1 MDLGIFKKQQEQ
13 EYFWSLVIGKN
24 WVEAGIW
31 RLSDN
36 KTEVVA
42 TGPAG
47 SWQEDNEETLISAA
61 DSSLSAAAGTLEED
75 AVEPTKV
82 VFGLP
87 PAWIENG
94 NIKNERLAA
103 LKKLCKELELKP
115 AGFVVIPEAITHFL
129 KAKEGAPLNGILVG
143 LSEDSIDVSLVQS
156 GKILGTTEVGRS
168 MSLGQDL
175 AEGLARLP
183 RLAQYPSRILLYD
196 HRVGNLDEAR
206 QSLINIDWKEF
217 NVSFLHTPKV
227 EILPEDVGVS
237 SVSLAGGAEV
247 GHAEMV
253 IVPEKEGEPERTRME
268 NNSAKLS
275 STEYSIEEV
284 AEEEPEKELE
294 EVPIEELG
302 FIRGD
307 ISKHEKVSVPVS
319 ESISQEKVG
328 PKEDEPLPEPKK
340 KGVSLPNFSFPKKD
354 WAFSP
359 PSIPFK
365 PFGSRF
371 AGLSAITFFLALIL
385 LGVAYWYLPKAQVT
399 VYVAPKT
406 LEKTI
411 ELQTEGGGMVLP
423 TREVKTPVS
432 GEKTTQTTGT
442 KTVGDRARG
451 RVVLYSTGGSTT
463 LKAGTSLLGPNGLKF
478 TLDEDTPVA
487 SGSSSANPSKT
498 QTVATAA
505 DIGAQ
510 YNLASGVEFAVG
522 NFSKSGLS
530 AKNEEAF
537 GGGTS
542 REVSAAAKE
551 DIESLEKELSEELFR
566 KGADSLKS
574 SLGDQEMLIEEG
586 MTLVASK
593 KNFSHKAGE
602 ETSTL
607 RLAFEGEMRAL
618 VVSTNAVNE
627 LVRTE
632 VQKDVPQGFALRDDQ
647 IEINIR
653 KRETEG
659 SKKEETAS
667 RFNAEIKANLL
678 PKIDPEEVVKNIR
691 GKYPLLAKEYLSSIP
706 GFTRAEIS
714 FSFKFPGKLGTLP
727 RVGKNISLE
736 VTAER

>member
-31 RLSDN
+31 RISDN

-47 SWQEDNEETLISAA
+47 SWQEDNEETLITAS

-87 PAWIENG
+87 PSWVENG
-94 NIKNERLAA
+94 DIKNERLTA

-183 RLAQYPSRILLYD
+183 VLAQYPSRILLYD

-206 QSLINIDWKEF
+206 QGLINIDWKEF

-227 EILPEDVGVS
+227 EILPEDIGVS
-237 SVSLAGGAEV
+237 SVSFAGGAEV
-247 GHAEMV
+247 SGQAEMV
-253 IVPEKEGEPERTRME
+253 VVPEKEEEPERTRME
-268 NNSAKLS
+268 
-275 STEYSIEEV
+275 I
-284 AEEEPEKELE
+284 EEEPEKELE

-302 FIRGD
+302 FVRGD
-307 ISKHEKVSVPVS
+307 ISKQEKVSVPVP
-319 ESISQEKVG
+319 EDLSQEEVAPEK
-328 PKEDEPLPEPKK
+328 DETSPQPKK
-340 KGVSLPNFSFPKKD
+340 KGVSLPKFSFPKKD

-371 AGLSAITFFLALIL
+371 AGLSAIIFFLVLIL

-411 ELQTEGGGMVLP
+411 EFQTEGGSMALP
-423 TREVKTPVS
+423 TREVKTSVS

-451 RVVLYSTGGSTT
+451 RIVLYSTGGSTT

-478 TLDEDTPVA
+478 TLDDDTPVA

-537 GGGTS
+537 SGGTS

-566 KGADSLKS
+566 KGADTLKS

-586 MTLVASK
+586 VVLAASK

-607 RLAFEGEMRAL
+607 KLTLEGEMRAL
-618 VVSTNAVNE
+618 VVSKSAVHE
-627 LVRTE
+627 LVRAE

-653 KRETEG
+653 TREAEG
-659 SKKEETAS
+659 SKKEETES

-678 PKIDPEEVVKNIR
+678 PKVDPEEVVKNIR
-691 GKYPLLAKEYLSSIP
+691 GKYPLVAKEYLSSIP